1 MKKDKIDR
9 ISPLEFTIKIP
20 KALTEFLQK
29 FLDQFFRES
38 TCSMKNMANGTGS
51 REEER
56 EGKEQG

>member
-1 MKKDKIDR
+1 MRKDKIDR

-38 TCSMKNMANGTGS
+38 SCSMKNMANGIRRVG
-51 REEER
+51 EKK
-56 EGKEQG
+56 GKGKK

>member
-38 TCSMKNMANGTGS
+38 SCSMKKY
-51 REEER
+51 
-56 EGKEQG
+56 GKWD